1 MQTETTPPLAP
12 SGAYKVAF
20 TINEAARASGLS
32 RSLLYLA
39 IARGSLRAR
48 KCGARTVI
56 IDSELRTFLRN
67 LPTLTKSAQIPG
79 ATAA

>member
-1 MQTETTPPLAP
+1 MQSETTPSLVPAD
-12 SGAYKVAF
+12 AYKVAF
-20 TINEAARASGLS
+20 TIKEAARASGLS

-56 IDSELRTFLRN
+56 LDSELRAFLRK
-67 LPTLTKSAQIPG
+67 LPTLTKSERIPG
-79 ATAA
+79 AVA